1 MKLSAVL
8 CILAASMA
16 AAAPLNNA
24 DAQYQNQP
32 QNNNNNNNNNNQN
45 NRNQNQNQNNRLTA
59 EEQKYQVSDNNHKI
73 GRSEILYPREF
84 GSPSSEPVA
93 PGYSELGS
101 PKVYVPENNFHAP
114 KAPKEDYKSE
124 AYQSEEYKT
133 DDIKSKGY
141 HSVSTK
147 PEVHQS
153 VDFKPE
159 VPRPEA
165 PKPPAHPVNHVP
177 TKQHESFSYD
187 THESYESQTTEQQ

>member
-16 AAAPLNNA
+16 AAAPLNI
-24 DAQYQNQP
+24 
-32 QNNNNNNNNNNQN
+32 
-45 NRNQNQNQNNRLTA
+45 
-59 EEQKYQVSDNNHKI
+59 SDNNHKI

-101 PKVYVPENNFHAP
+101 PKVYVPENNLHAP
-114 KAPKEDYKSE
+114 KAPKEDYK
-124 AYQSEEYKT
+124 SEEYKT

-141 HSVSTK
+141 QSVSSK

-159 VPRPEA
+159 VPKPEA

>member
-1 MKLSAVL
+1 MQD
-8 CILAASMA
+8 
-16 AAAPLNNA
+16 A

-101 PKVYVPENNFHAP
+101 PKVYVPENNLHAP

-141 HSVSTK
+141 QSVSSK

-159 VPRPEA
+159 VPKPEA